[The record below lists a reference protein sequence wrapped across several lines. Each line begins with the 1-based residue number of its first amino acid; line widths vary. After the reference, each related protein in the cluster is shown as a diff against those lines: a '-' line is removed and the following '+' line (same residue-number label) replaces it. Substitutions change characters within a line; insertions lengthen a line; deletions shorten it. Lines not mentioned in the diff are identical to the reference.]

1 MEFFFSWL
9 NNYVDSRLETSN
21 IVRQF
26 SKRREEVAPEGGAD
40 TLVGIGVIAL
50 I

>member
-1 MEFFFSWL
+1 MVCWL
-9 NNYVDSRLETSN
+9 NNDVDSRLET
-21 IVRQF
+21 IVIQF

-40 TLVGIGVIAL
+40 TIVGIGVIAL